1 MKEIFSK
8 DRPFSFAHF
17 PFKCQ
22 LFSDA
27 APTFQYAFID
37 QTVQPGEFLNNFQT
51 EKQKD
56 RKTERQKYR
65 KTERQKDRKTER
77 QKDRKTERQKDR
89 KTERQKDRKTE
100 QFCLIFFPNV
110 FI

>member
-1 MKEIFSK
+1 LKEQVLKELSV
-8 DRPFSFAHF
+8 AYF
-17 PFKCQ
+17 PFNIF
-22 LFSDA
+22 FSDA

-51 EKQKD
+51 E
-56 RKTERQKYR
+56 
-65 KTERQKDRKTER
+65 RQKDRQTER
-77 QKDRKTERQKDR
+77 PKDR

-110 FI
+110 FISY